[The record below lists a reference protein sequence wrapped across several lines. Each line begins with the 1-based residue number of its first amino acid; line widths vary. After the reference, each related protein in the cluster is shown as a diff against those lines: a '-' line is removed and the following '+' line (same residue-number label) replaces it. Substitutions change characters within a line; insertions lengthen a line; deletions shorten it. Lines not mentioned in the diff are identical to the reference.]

1 MCYGSGM
8 ELNEKHIEN
17 TKLIANRARLL
28 EHFPKNAVVAEIGV
42 AEGKYSEKILSVTEP
57 KELHLIDIWD
67 SGRFGEKAMQAVRE
81 KFKEPID
88 AGRIAVH
95 RGLSLEVL
103 QGFEDGYFD
112 WVYLDTSHRYQE
124 TLDEL
129 ECCRLKVR
137 DGGLIAGH
145 DYASGNIE
153 SGLRYGVVEAVN
165 EFCNKHDWR
174 LAYLTNEAR
183 RYLSFAITKA

>member
-1 MCYGSGM
+1 M

-42 AEGKYSEKILSVTEP
+42 AEGKYSEKILSTTKP

-67 SGRFGEKAMQAVRE
+67 SERFGETAMQAVRD
-81 KFKEPID
+81 KFKEPIE
-88 AGRIAVH
+88 AGRVAVH

-103 QGFEDGYFD
+103 QDFEDGYFD
-112 WVYLDTSHRYQE
+112 WVYLDTSHRYRD

-145 DYASGNIE
+145 DYTSGNIE
-153 SGLRYGVVEAVN
+153 SGLRYGGVAAGHAFCYTHNWTVV
-165 EFCNKHDWR
+165 H
-174 LAYLTNEAR
+174 LAHEAR
-183 RYLSFAITKA
+183 RNVSFAITKA

>member
-1 MCYGSGM
+1 M
-8 ELNEKHIEN
+8 
-17 TKLIANRARLL
+17 
-28 EHFPKNAVVAEIGV
+28 VAEIGV
-42 AEGKYSEKILSVTEP
+42 AEGKYSEKILSATEP

-67 SGRFGEKAMQAVRE
+67 SERFGETAMQAVRD

-88 AGRIAVH
+88 SGRITVH
-95 RGLSLEVL
+95 RGLSIEVL
-103 QGFEDGYFD
+103 QDFEDGYFD
-112 WVYLDTSHRYQE
+112 WVYLDASHRYQD

-129 ECCRLKVR
+129 ECCRVKVK

-153 SGLRYGVVEAVN
+153 SGFPYGVVEAVN

>member
-1 MCYGSGM
+1 M

-17 TKLIANRARLL
+17 TKLIANRAQLL

-42 AEGKYSEKILSVTEP
+42 AEGKYSEKILSTTKP

-67 SGRFGEKAMQAVRE
+67 SERFGETAMLAVRD

-88 AGRIAVH
+88 AGRVAVH
-95 RGLSLEVL
+95 RGHSLEVL

-112 WVYLDTSHRYQE
+112 WVYLDTSHRYRD

-129 ECCRLKVR
+129 ECCWLKVR

-153 SGLRYGVVEAVN
+153 SGLPYGVVEAVN
-165 EFCNKHDWR
+165 EFCNTHDWR

-183 RYLSFAITKA
+183 RYLSFAITHTTA